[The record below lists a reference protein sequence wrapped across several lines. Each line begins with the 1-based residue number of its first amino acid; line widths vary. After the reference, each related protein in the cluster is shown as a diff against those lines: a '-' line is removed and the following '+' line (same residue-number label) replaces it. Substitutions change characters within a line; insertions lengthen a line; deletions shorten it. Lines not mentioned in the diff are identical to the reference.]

1 MNKPPRILIVDDN
14 EANRDILMTRLGAH
28 GYELAQ
34 AVDGEEALAAAKSF
48 LPDLILLDVMMPKL
62 DGIEVCKRL
71 KGDPDLPFMPIILV
85 TAKSDTKDV
94 VAGLNA
100 GADEY
105 LTKPIDQAAL
115 VARVNS
121 VLRIKEL
128 HDQVQAQAA
137 QLADWNRSLEQRV
150 TEQLGE
156 IERVGRLRRYLAPQI
171 AELVLASGDD
181 HVLETR
187 RREITVAFCDLR
199 GFTAFA
205 ETAEPEEVT
214 TVLREYHG
222 CVGPLIHKFEGTLE
236 RFAGD
241 GVMIVFNAPL
251 PCPDPSPRAV
261 RMAIE
266 MREGVAELG
275 VKWRKYGHELGFGVG
290 IAQGYATLGPIGF
303 EGRVDYTAIGTVV
316 NLAGVCCNRDR
327 VGGVRPVCGC
337 RLGAIEIASAAARAP
352 GGLRTGAQQRR
363 HGRGQ
368 RQRGR
373 PARSRSRHPDQEHLS
388 RLLARARPSAPSVS
402 SSILHRSNTK
412 LAQRFMSFG

>member
-1 MNKPPRILIVDDN
+1 MNKPARILIVDDN
-14 EANRDILMTRLGAH
+14 ETNRDILMTRLGAQ

-34 AVDGEEALAAAKSF
+34 AADGEEALAAAKSL

-71 KGDPDLPFMPIILV
+71 KSDPAMPFTPIILV
-85 TAKSDTKDV
+85 TAKSDTKDI

-128 HDQVQAQAA
+128 HDQVQAQAV

-150 TEQLGE
+150 AEQLTE

-171 AELVLASGDD
+171 AELVLSSGDD

-266 MREGVAELG
+266 MRTGVGELG

-290 IAQGYATLGPIGF
+290 IAQGFATLGPIGF
-303 EGRVDYTAIGTVV
+303 EGRFDYTAIGTVV
-316 NLAGVCCNRDR
+316 NLAARLCGEALSGQILVDR
-327 VGGVRPVCGC
+327 KVHAAIETLADLEAAGELTLKGLHRPVP
-337 RLGAIEIASAAARAP
+337 AFNVRA
-352 GGLRTGAQQRR
+352 LRE
-363 HGRGQ
+363 
-368 RQRGR
+368 
-373 PARSRSRHPDQEHLS
+373 PVD
-388 RLLARARPSAPSVS
+388 
-402 SSILHRSNTK
+402 
-412 LAQRFMSFG
+412 